1 MPTLS
6 ENPRLR
12 LVFLCSLYIGQGLP
26 FGFITVALRDYLHAQ
41 GVSQADTGAMIAMVG
56 LPWTFKF
63 IWGPIIDRW
72 EFRAMG
78 KRRPWLLLAQTMMI
92 LILVVLA
99 CLPDLTG
106 DLQRLGIAILV
117 LNIFI
122 ALQDVSTDSLAVD
135 LVPEEHRGRAN
146 GFMYGS
152 SYVGSSLGAALVGG
166 FLPTP
171 EGGGSVS
178 LAFLVLAGATFLLM
192 QGSLFLRERPGEK
205 WLPWTAG
212 RAQLNAD
219 EAPAESL
226 RELFLVLA
234 RAFRRPVAYLAAGF
248 AMVALTANTMLSVVG
263 SSFFVKE
270 VGWEAADYSALEG
283 LAMWFSFGG
292 SVTAGIIVDRLGI
305 KRGVFLAGTLLA
317 MTWIA
322 FRFCGSLY
330 ETPAFVSTFRLTQ
343 SVLLGFFAASM
354 FSLFM
359 QIANRRVAA
368 TQFTAYMA
376 LLNVSIVLG
385 GKATGWLGEFIPSAP
400 DLFLAGGLFQLALM
414 IYFVLAVNLKTEPQ
428 ASSPTSSG
436 TGATAD

>member
-12 LVFLCSLYIGQGLP
+12 LAFLCSLYIGQGLP

-41 GVSQADTGAMIAMVG
+41 DVSQADTGAMIAMVG

-63 IWGPIIDRW
+63 VWGPIIDRW

-78 KRRPWLLLAQTMMI
+78 KRRPWLILAQVMMV

-99 CLPDLTG
+99 CVPDLTS

-117 LNIFI
+117 LNLFI

-152 SYVGSSLGAALVGG
+152 SYIGSSLGAALVGG
-166 FLPTP
+166 FLPEP
-171 EGGGSVS
+171 DGGGSVS
-178 LAFLVLAGATFLLM
+178 IAFLLLAGAVFLIM
-192 QGSLFLRERPGEK
+192 QGSILLRERPGEK
-205 WLPWTAG
+205 LLPWTSG
-212 RAQLNAD
+212 SAQLRAD
-219 EAPAESL
+219 EAPAGSL

-234 RAFRRPVAYLAAGF
+234 HSFRRPVAYLAAGF
-248 AMVALTANTMLSVVG
+248 AILALTANTMLSVVG

-270 VGWEAADYSALEG
+270 MGWQAADYSALEG

-292 SVTAGIIVDRLGI
+292 SVAAGIIVDRLGI
-305 KRGVFLAGTLLA
+305 KRGVFLSGALLA
-317 MTWIA
+317 TTWIT
-322 FRFCGSLY
+322 FRFCGPLY
-330 ETPAFVSTFRLTQ
+330 EFSAFVSTFKLTQ
-343 SVLLGFFAASM
+343 SVLAGFFAASM

-359 QIANRRVAA
+359 LIANRRVAA

-385 GKATGWLGEFIPSAP
+385 GKATGWLGDLIPTAP
-400 DLFLAGGLFQLALM
+400 NLFLAGGLFQLALM
-414 IYFVLAVNLKTEPQ
+414 IYFTLAVNLKDVRP

-436 TGATAD
+436 KGATAD